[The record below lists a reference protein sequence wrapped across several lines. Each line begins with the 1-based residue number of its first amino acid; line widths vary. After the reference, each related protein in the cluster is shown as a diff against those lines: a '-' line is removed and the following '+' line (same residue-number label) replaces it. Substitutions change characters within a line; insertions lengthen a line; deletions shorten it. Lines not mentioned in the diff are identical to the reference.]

1 MMMMMW
7 WTIINAQYGYMYIL
21 QTWPVHSVPA
31 RPRTLWRQTRRATVL
46 QKIQKEYPASVC
58 PCVCGVLLTWR
69 CIQRVVNIVGQP
81 SRKPPVIGTILEEE
95 KILFLF
101 FANKHIFFLQFGEQL
116 TKWMR
121 SPWRL
126 PWEASSREK
135 NDAQRSSPSTSWHSG
150 RCDRRTLIW
159 EKVGLV
165 GDHHRNCTAVDLN
178 KPFCA

>member
-1 MMMMMW
+1 MVAC
-7 WTIINAQYGYMYIL
+7 TYCKHDQCAVGL
-21 QTWPVHSVPA
+21 HVPV
-31 RPRTLWRQTRRATVL
+31 RCGDKQDGRQCCRKYKRNT
-46 QKIQKEYPASVC
+46 PASVC
-58 PCVCGVLLTWR
+58 VCVCVLLTWR
-69 CIQRVVNIVGQP
+69 CIQWVVNIVGQP

-95 KILFLF
+95 KNTVSIFRKQ
-101 FANKHIFFLQFGEQL
+101 AHIFLQFGEQL
-116 TKWMR
+116 TKWML

-165 GDHHRNCTAVDLN
+165 GDHSRNCTAVDLN
-178 KPFCA
+178 NPLCA